1 MDRWKKRY
9 APPGEP
15 DGAETRVAARV
26 RTNSTHSL
34 PATFPTAK
42 YHGWEPTAIVL
53 SGAAVYQHPYRG
65 FAIERDH
72 CFLTPLDPMEQA
84 IFDGILDAGF
94 SPDLDDEDAL
104 GWAAEARAYEAWDAE
119 AKELSRHTAYTEVF

>member
-26 RTNSTHSL
+26 RTNSTHSV
-34 PATFPTAK
+34 PATFPIAK
-42 YHGWEPTAIVL
+42 YHGWESTAIVL
-53 SGAAVYQHPYRG
+53 SGAAVYQHPLRG

-72 CFLTPLDPMEQA
+72 CCLTQLDPMEQA
-84 IFDGILDAGF
+84 ILDGILDAGF
-94 SPDLDDEDAL
+94 GPDLDDV
-104 GWAAEARAYEAWDAE
+104 AASRAADQWDSE
-119 AKELSRHTAYTEVF
+119 AKELSRCHTAETGVF